1 MTRALQV
8 ARIALLLTAA
18 GLCAFTMWFQWD
30 MDRKITARLDR
41 IDATLAGMAAA
52 AQQAAILE
60 QNATATLQSI
70 NRPCGT
76 GKPCGTLADV
86 AKTLGTIRLTAGQV
100 EIAANHEDKRIGIM
114 DAQETQIAGDTHA
127 LLAKAGGDLDT
138 LDRTILGL
146 QPIET
151 EAQVEVVELQRAT
164 KALTALES
172 DPNLTATAKNLN
184 AASAHASDALL
195 HVDGTTADVQ
205 QAVYSY
211 LHPTMAQK
219 IWHAVADTGV
229 EVGKFFF

>member
-1 MTRALQV
+1 MTRAIQI
-8 ARIALLLTAA
+8 AHIALLLTAA
-18 GLCAFTMWFQWD
+18 GLCAFLGWFLW
-30 MDRKITARLDR
+30 RTLKIATAE
-41 IDATLAGMAAA
+41 A
-52 AQQAAILE
+52 AQVTVTLQKAQAAFD
-60 QNATATLQSI
+60 QVSATLQTV
-70 NRPCGT
+70 NRPCGA

-100 EIAANHEDKRIGIM
+100 EVAANHEDKRIGIM
-114 DAQETQIAGDTHA
+114 DSQETQIAGDTHA

-138 LDRTILGL
+138 LDTTIRGI